1 MTTDRDQSIE
11 RLLRH
16 ARAADPHGPDACPD
30 AETLAALVDDALP
43 AAARSEIEGH
53 VADCHRC
60 QALTAAMVR
69 VDAAA
74 HATSGEAALPWWKGG
89 MVKWLVPAAAAAT
102 AVALWVA
109 IPAQRLPITEEQAA
123 PSTAAPAEA
132 PAPSARDLADSTASP
147 ARAPVPPSPEAAAS
161 ALASSERR
169 DRVVP
174 PSREEEES
182 RATARNESVAAEQ
195 EQRLSAPASLA
206 ESARAR
212 SAAALGATIAGSI
225 DIVSPEP
232 QRRWRIGPG
241 PSVQHSVDGG
251 VTWTRQETG
260 ASVELTAGSAP
271 TPDVCWLVGRAGIVL
286 RTIDGGRQWQRIA
299 LPEAVDLMA
308 VAASS
313 ALVATVDAADGR
325 RLRTTDGGRTW
336 VPVQRP

>member
-1 MTTDRDQSIE
+1 
-11 RLLRH
+11 
-16 ARAADPHGPDACPD
+16 
-30 AETLAALVDDALP
+30 
-43 AAARSEIEGH
+43 
-53 VADCHRC
+53 
-60 QALTAAMVR
+60 
-69 VDAAA
+69 
-74 HATSGEAALPWWKGG
+74 
-89 MVKWLVPAAAAAT
+89 
-102 AVALWVA
+102 
-109 IPAQRLPITEEQAA
+109 
-123 PSTAAPAEA
+123 
-132 PAPSARDLADSTASP
+132 
-147 ARAPVPPSPEAAAS
+147 
-161 ALASSERR
+161 
-169 DRVVP
+169 VVP